1 MLHQKKKMRHRG
13 LLFREKPATAA
24 AGPGARPAG
33 GASRGCRWARKWEPD
48 RGRLR
53 VALALLPLLLFASI
67 LLPPALTPR
76 PPVEASTGSLDA
88 ANVVKIGILPD
99 VDSFPFIVAQEL
111 GFFKDAGVNV
121 KLIPFQNPI
130 ERDSAL
136 QARAI
141 DGEVADTLAAVFAR
155 TNGLDVKI
163 TSITNGRYAIL
174 TSPKSNIKS
183 LHDLKNVPI
192 GLSTNTIIEYI
203 TDQLLAGA
211 GLPAGSVAKI
221 AIPKIPIRLQMLESG
236 KIKAACLPEPLA
248 TVARLRGASLI
259 ADSDSMG
266 LAPGVMIF
274 TADAIKRKTIE
285 LRRLYEAYDRAITK
299 INKDPG
305 SVRHLLVEKAG
316 FPEIVRDVL
325 VFPHY
330 HRPSVPAPGDVEK
343 VLNWM
348 IRKEL
353 IDKDQ
358 VPAYQDLV
366 TDTLIKDIK

>member
-1 MLHQKKKMRHRG
+1 MRIRLRARLEMGMRIILYRG
-13 LLFREKPATAA
+13 LLFPI
-24 AGPGARPAG
+24 
-33 GASRGCRWARKWEPD
+33 
-48 RGRLR
+48 
-53 VALALLPLLLFASI
+53 ALALLVLLMAAGAPL
-67 LLPPALTPR
+67 
-76 PPVEASTGSLDA
+76 EASTKSPQSPGASNALR
-88 ANVVKIGILPD
+88 IGILPD

-111 GFFKDAGVNV
+111 GFFEDTGVNV

-136 QARAI
+136 QAKAI

-155 TNGLDVKI
+155 VNGLDVKI

-174 TSPKSNIKS
+174 TSPKSGIKS
-183 LHDLKNVPI
+183 LQDLKNVPV

-203 TDQLLAGA
+203 TDQLLTGA
-211 GLPAGSVAKI
+211 GLPASSIGKI

-274 TADAIKRKTIE
+274 TTSAIRGKAEE
-285 LRRLYEAYDRAITK
+285 LRKLYEAYDKAVMK
-299 INKDPG
+299 INEEPG

-316 FPEIVRDVL
+316 FPAIVKDAL

-330 HRPSVPAPGDVEK
+330 HRPSVPARGDVER
-343 VLNWM
+343 VVNWM
-348 IRKEL
+348 VQKNL
-353 IDKDQ
+353 IEENQ
-358 VPAYQDLV
+358 APAYQDLV
-366 TDTLIKDIK
+366 TDSLIRNIGTGDFK